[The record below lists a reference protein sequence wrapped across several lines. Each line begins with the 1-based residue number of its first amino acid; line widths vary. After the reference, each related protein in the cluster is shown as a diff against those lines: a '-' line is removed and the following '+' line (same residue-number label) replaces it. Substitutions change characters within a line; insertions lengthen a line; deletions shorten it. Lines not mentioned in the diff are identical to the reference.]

1 MADPAPICRKIDISD
16 FLQIGFGYGFPC
28 VSVCMCFAGMAFV
41 VGSVGTGVFVHEKW
55 REWQTLL

>member
-1 MADPAPICRKIDISD
+1 MADPALICRKIGNSD

-41 VGSVGTGVFVHEKW
+41 VCSAGTGVFVH
-55 REWQTLL
+55 